1 MRKKPTQ
8 RQRRLQSL
16 KQPVEEEK
24 APFKPD
30 KYMKVAKKLSSK
42 QIKKQGNRTSTGL
55 GLVHG

>member
-8 RQRRLQSL
+8 RQRRPQSL
-16 KQPVEEEK
+16 KQPDEEEK

-30 KYMKVAKKLSSK
+30 NCIKFAKKLSSK
-42 QIKKQGNRTSTGL
+42 QIKKQASRTYI